1 MTTKATN
8 VPNEKAERINIRYTP
23 TKRRVKSLLPKHY
36 TGMDKQLKKAGG
48 SGIDNQKLCAAMGI
62 TTERLKKILTG
73 GEVTIGEAVK
83 YAEHFGTDMQTLYK
97 PIKG

>member
-1 MTTKATN
+1 MPNQTT
-8 VPNEKAERINIRYTP
+8 EKINIRYTAA
-23 TKRRVKSLLPKHY
+23 KRRVKSLLPGHY
-36 TGMDKQLKKAGG
+36 QTMDKKLKKAGG

-62 TTERLKKILTG
+62 TTERLKKILSG

-83 YAEHFGTDMQTLYK
+83 YAEHFNIGIETTYK